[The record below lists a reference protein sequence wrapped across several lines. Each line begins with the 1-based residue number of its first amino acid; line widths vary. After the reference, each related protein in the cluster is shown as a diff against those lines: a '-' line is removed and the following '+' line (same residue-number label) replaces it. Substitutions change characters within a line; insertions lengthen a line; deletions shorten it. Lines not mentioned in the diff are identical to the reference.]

1 MWSARP
7 EVQRVDEVLMNLQV
21 GERHPDHNIITG
33 RRWDHRTDLQ
43 AFLRFMILATLD
55 HAVAH
60 ADVGLDILGM
70 AGVSLQL
77 FAKRGHENPQGG
89 QLSGDVFGGRS
100 CFALMRFSQKQYV
113 TVGGGVVHARIKIQ
127 IGGGNVRSYR

>member
-60 ADVGLDILGM
+60 ADVRLDVLGM
-70 AGVSLQL
+70 ALVCFQFFSQGSH
-77 FAKRGHENPQGG
+77 KDPQGG
-89 QLSGDVFGGRS
+89 QLRGGAVGRAAPDLTDDVVVGQH
-100 CFALMRFSQKQYV
+100 FASAECRALWQP
-113 TVGGGVVHARIKIQ
+113 RIDESP
-127 IGGGNVRSYR
+127 RR